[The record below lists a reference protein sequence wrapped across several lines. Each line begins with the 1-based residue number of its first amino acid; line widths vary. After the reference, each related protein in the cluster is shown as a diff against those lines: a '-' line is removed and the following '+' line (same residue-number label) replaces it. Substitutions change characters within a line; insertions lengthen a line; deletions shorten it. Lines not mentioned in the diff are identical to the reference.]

1 MVLMETD
8 AAALAGLR
16 ARRIEGILLTASAAA
31 LWSLAGFFTRAI
43 EADTMTFLFW
53 RSTLATVWIVGFLAV
68 REGRQ
73 SLKAVSAMPWQGWL
87 YVALTALSM
96 LLFLTSMRHTSI
108 ARVAVI
114 YATVPVITAILAFVL
129 FREKLRPAALVAGA
143 FVVIGVVI
151 MSAPDGSGHLSGDIE
166 ALGMTIGFALMT
178 IVSGRYK
185 AIPALQVTAIST
197 FLTALASFPLASPA
211 TTSLTDL
218 VLISLFAL
226 TALAIAPVVF
236 FRGARLLAPAETSLV
251 GTIETPLAPLWV
263 WLAFGETPTGRTFIG
278 GLVVMAAVI
287 GYLTVGL
294 KRQKAAGAPLSRDP

>member
-1 MVLMETD
+1 MALMETD
-8 AAALAGLR
+8 AAAMAGAR
-16 ARRIEGILLTASAAA
+16 ARRVEGILLTACAAA
-31 LWSLAGFFTRAI
+31 LWSLAGYFTRAI
-43 EADTMTFLFW
+43 EADTMTLLFW
-53 RSTLATVWIVGFLAV
+53 RSTLATVWIVGYLAL

-87 YVALTALSM
+87 YVGLTGLSM

-108 ARVAVI
+108 ARVSVI
-114 YATVPVITAILAFVL
+114 YATVPVITALLAYAL
-129 FREKLRPAALVAGA
+129 FRERLRPAAMVAGA
-143 FVVIGVVI
+143 FVVVGVII
-151 MSAPDGSGHLSGDIE
+151 MSAPDGSGHLSGDLE

-178 IVSGRYK
+178 IISGRYK

-197 FLTALASFPLASPA
+197 LLTALASLPVARPA
-211 TTSLTDL
+211 ATSATDL

-263 WLAFGETPTGRTFIG
+263 WLAFGETPTGRTLIG
-278 GLVVMAAVI
+278 GLIVMAAVI
-287 GYLTVGL
+287 GYLYTGL
-294 KRQKAAGAPLSRDP
+294 RRQKAATQP